1 MTSKLMNKFPIP
13 ENFPDILHD
22 FAKEVVREQPK
33 DMLDFAVEYFKA
45 LELGVPFQYGNITD
59 KSICNETNDIAT
71 NPNTKT
77 TTFCLKKEERN
88 KEDENDHNEVI
99 VENTNEKNVE
109 STPSEE
115 PKKEEEAS
123 QKSFEEETN
132 KNESE
137 PKKDESSEETK
148 ENKVKDFISDVF
160 KQSMIIVSESQKIEK
175 IYEPEKTE
183 EDQAKEFIDDIMKR
197 SQEEV
202 EHLISN
208 ASNQPE

>member
-77 TTFCLKKEERN
+77 ATFGLKKEERN

-123 QKSFEEETN
+123 QKSFEEENN

-183 EDQAKEFIDDIMKR
+183 DQAKEFIDDIMKR

>member
-77 TTFCLKKEERN
+77 ATFGLKKEERN

-123 QKSFEEETN
+123 QKSFEEENN

-183 EDQAKEFIDDIMKR
+183 DQAKEFIDDIMKR

-208 ASNQPE
+208 A